1 MFEMR
6 RRYSFEDKTKRSIF
20 LTIFVLCALLLSP
33 AVLAG
38 EAPDDANTRQ
48 EKTFKIPTPFGEVP
62 VSEEY
67 RTEFFVALGILA
79 LLYYGPTM
87 FGRLRE
93 TVRES
98 KSNVKSLEAER
109 MRLENLKIK
118 CEIEAIIKTNDLS
131 MPDLVVD
138 PKEVENVAISAET
151 KVGTSLKFNTLV
163 RPQLDEL
170 DARQRFVFRKI
181 VAFFIDYFFLVF
193 MVGFLIGFLGAI
205 YDVFQLGESALFII
219 VAISAILYFTGMW
232 ATLGATVGLKIVG
245 LKIIS
250 LDGRTITPKEALI
263 RFAVWVVSNVFG
275 CIGFF
280 WILFDKDKLSLADKV
295 AKTVVV
301 KVRGHLE
308 QPESEF
314 IPEG

>member
-6 RRYSFEDKTKRSIF
+6 RRYSFEDTTKRSIF
-20 LTIFVLCALLLSP
+20 LTIFVLCAVLSSP

-38 EAPDDANTRQ
+38 EAPDDAKVQQ
-48 EKTFKIPTPFGEVP
+48 EKTFKMLTPFGEVK

-67 RTEFFVALGILA
+67 RTEIFVALGILA

-98 KSNVKSLEAER
+98 KSNVKNLEAER
-109 MRLENLKIK
+109 MRLENLKIRY
-118 CEIEAIIKTNDLS
+118 EIEAIKKTHDLS

-138 PKEVENVAISAET
+138 PKEVGNVAINADT
-151 KVGTSLKFNTLV
+151 KVGTSLKFDTLV

-170 DARQRFVFRKI
+170 DVRQRFVFRRI
-181 VAFFIDYFFLVF
+181 VAFFIIDYFFVAF
-193 MVGFLIGFLGAI
+193 MAGFLIGLLGAI
-205 YDVFQLGESALFII
+205 SDIFLYEDSAFGII
-219 VAISAILYFTGMW
+219 LVISAILYFTGMW

-250 LDGRTITPKEALI
+250 LDEEVDVHTP
-263 RFAVWVVSNVFG
+263 R
-275 CIGFF
+275 
-280 WILFDKDKLSLADKV
+280 
-295 AKTVVV
+295 
-301 KVRGHLE
+301 R
-308 QPESEF
+308 QR
-314 IPEG
+314 